1 MGVGAMKLFSIPIGL
16 ATSIILARTL
26 GPEGFG
32 QYAFVIALI
41 PLVAL
46 PVSGGLQQLLT
57 REVATFVHLKSWSLY
72 QGALR
77 ASHAWV
83 FLIAIAILISY
94 WVLGV
99 MLQLL
104 PKEGKWSLLPIAL
117 MIVPLSGL
125 AAVRTGTI
133 KGLGFPAFAEIPGQL
148 IQPVVMLGLFT
159 VLALSGDLDAQTAI
173 WSQVAAGALIFL
185 IASWMF
191 FKIQPSDAKGVTAT
205 YQVRRWKNALFPF
218 SMIALVSTFNAQI
231 GIIALGFLS
240 ADEQVAAMRVA
251 ERGGQFVAMSLMLV
265 NMVIAP
271 YIVAAYRDG
280 DNVLLQNLARKSAR
294 GSFFLALP
302 VAGTLI
308 FGGDPLIRLAFGEE
322 YAAIS
327 YWPVVIIAIGQLI
340 NVFFGSVGHL
350 LSMSGY
356 EGLTLT
362 GQVIAVLSNIVLC
375 MLLIPAFGA
384 VGAAV
389 SVALSIVIWNLV
401 LAYFVFKK
409 LNIRPAAF

>member
-1 MGVGAMKLFSIPIGL
+1 MSLKTQLIKSFMGVGAMKLFSIPIGL

-41 PLVAL
+41 PLIAL
-46 PVSGGLQQLLT
+46 PVSGGLPQLLT
-57 REVATFVHLKSWSLY
+57 REVATFAHSKSWSLY

-77 ASHAWV
+77 ASHVWV
-83 FLIAIAILISY
+83 FFIAAAILIGY

-99 MLQLL
+99 VLQLL
-104 PKEGKWSLLPIAL
+104 PSDGKWSLLPIAL
-117 MIVPLSGL
+117 MMVPLSGL

-133 KGLGFPAFAEIPGQL
+133 KGLGFPAYAEIPVQL

-159 VLALSGDLDAQTAI
+159 VLALYGDLDAKSAI
-173 WSQVAAGALIFL
+173 WSQVAGGALIFV

-191 FKIQPSDAKGVTAT
+191 FKIQPSDAKGVAAT
-205 YQVRRWKNALFPF
+205 YQVGRWKRALLPF

-271 YIVAAYRDG
+271 YIVGAYRDG
-280 DNVLLQNLARKSAR
+280 DQVLLQNLARKSAR
-294 GSFFLALP
+294 GSLFLALP
-302 VAGTLI
+302 VAGILI
-308 FGGDPLIRLAFGEE
+308 VGGDPLIRLAFGEE
-322 YAAIS
+322 YATIS
-327 YWPVVIIAIGQLI
+327 YWPVVIIAIGPVSYTTSPRPTRLRRI
-340 NVFFGSVGHL
+340 SYAVFCL
-350 LSMSGY
+350 
-356 EGLTLT
+356 
-362 GQVIAVLSNIVLC
+362 
-375 MLLIPAFGA
+375 
-384 VGAAV
+384 
-389 SVALSIVIWNLV
+389 
-401 LAYFVFKK
+401 KK
-409 LNIRPAAF
+409 KKNKKHQH

>member
-1 MGVGAMKLFSIPIGL
+1 MGVGAMKLLSIPIGL

-26 GPEGFG
+26 GPEEFG

-41 PLVAL
+41 PLIAL
-46 PVSGGLQQLLT
+46 PVSGGLPQLLT
-57 REVATFVHLKSWSLY
+57 REVATFAHSKSWSLY

-83 FLIAIAILISY
+83 FLIAVAILIGY
-94 WVLGV
+94 WVLGAV
-99 MLQLL
+99 LQLV
-104 PKEGKWSLLPIAL
+104 PKDGKWSLLPIAL
-117 MIVPLSGL
+117 MMVPLSGL

-133 KGLGFPAFAEIPGQL
+133 KGLGFPAYAEIPGQL

-159 VLALSGDLDAQTAI
+159 VLALSGDLDAQAAI
-173 WSQVAAGALIFL
+173 WSQVAGGALIFL

-191 FKIQPSDAKGVTAT
+191 FKIQPSAAKGVTAT
-205 YQVRRWKNALFPF
+205 YQVRRWKRALLPF
-218 SMIALVSTFNAQI
+218 GMIALVSTFNAQI

-240 ADEQVAAMRVA
+240 ADEQVAAMRIA

-271 YIVAAYRDG
+271 YIVGAYRDG

-294 GSFFLALP
+294 GSLFLALP
-302 VAGTLI
+302 VAGILI
-308 FGGDPLIRLAFGEE
+308 IGGDPLIRLAFGEE

-356 EGLTLT
+356 ERFTLT
-362 GQVIAVLSNIVLC
+362 GQVIAVLSNIVFC
-375 MLLIPAFGA
+375 IVLIPRFGA